1 MTIKTRK
8 MPPLIRE
15 EKEQLDPELLYLTYE
30 ELEKIV
36 CGSFKRFKV
45 TFDQIPSPLPDE
57 SDYNPNNYREKDGRE
72 YRQVTFI
79 DNETK
84 KEYHMGYTYAPY
96 GWEFPESINSEPT
109 DIVFVDESVIADKK
123 NVFDFKPKE
132 RKKLSEKNQKA
143 KKLMRQYKRMA
154 LTKTFVFED
163 SDIPDHKLRDLKKQL
178 KGFKNNFSMAD
189 LQLLIIPVCIEYKIE
204 NGSLWVW
211 VRDSKDFKP
220 RNQLNSKKIMTLSE
234 NLIDSLVEKYSIT
247 SYDNFTC
254 PIIKDIA
261 KELKYFG

>member
-1 MTIKTRK
+1 M
-8 MPPLIRE
+8 
-15 EKEQLDPELLYLTYE
+15 
-30 ELEKIV
+30 
-36 CGSFKRFKV
+36 
-45 TFDQIPSPLPDE
+45 
-57 SDYNPNNYREKDGRE
+57 N
-72 YRQVTFI
+72 
-79 DNETK
+79 
-84 KEYHMGYTYAPY
+84 YTYAPY
-96 GWEFPESINSEPT
+96 GWDFPESINSEPT